1 MRPTSRILAAGHL
14 LRGSRSRYD
23 PSPVAAAAP
32 IFRRPPTVPRPLPS
46 PLLGGFGPNCW
57 VYPGDGKYAPFG
69 RLSCFM
75 SDSTYPPPPRDVR
88 GHAFSTSAN
97 AVAVGKS
104 SDDKVKKD
112 ISKKDVDDQIADT
125 QILKNL
131 GKYLL
136 LNDSPDFRFRLIL
149 SLGLLVGAKVINV
162 QVPFLFKLAVDWL
175 AALAGA
181 ETSLASFTE
190 ANATLLALFASPAAV
205 LIGYGI
211 ARSGVSACTELRN
224 AVFSKVTLRA
234 IRSVSSTVF
243 SHLHELDL
251 RYHLSRQTGALNR
264 IIDRGSRAI
273 NYILTVMVFNV
284 VPTILEI
291 GMVSSIL
298 AYKFGSTFAW
308 ITSVSVATY
317 IAFTL
322 AVTQWRTKF
331 RTAMNKADNASSTVA
346 VDSLLNY
353 ETVKYFNNEQFE
365 VEKYDK
371 YLKKYEDA
379 ALKTQSSLAYLNFG
393 QNIIFSS
400 ALSTAMVLSSYGVMS
415 GALTVGDLVMVN
427 GLLFQL
433 SLPLNFLGSVYRES
447 RQSLIDMKSM
457 FQLLEEKPGIKDE
470 PHAQPL
476 QFKGGRIEFEN
487 VHFGYVPERKIL
499 KGATFTVPAGKS
511 VAIVGTSGSGK
522 STILRLLFRFF
533 DSSSGSIR
541 IDGQDIREVTLDS
554 LRKCIGVVPQD
565 TVLFNDTIKHNI
577 QYGRLSA
584 TDEEVYDVA
593 RRAAIHDTIMNF
605 PDKYNT
611 VVGERGLKLSGGEK
625 QRVSIA
631 RVFLKE
637 PSILLCD
644 EATSALDSTTEASI
658 LNSLKTLSVDRTSI
672 FIAHRLTTAMQC
684 DEIIVLE
691 NGEVVEQGPHD
702 FLLSKGGRYAEL
714 WSQQNNSDAI
724 DAAAVCEIKTYFM

>member
-1 MRPTSRILAAGHL
+1 MHK
-14 LRGSRSRYD
+14 D
-23 PSPVAAAAP
+23 AP
-32 IFRRPPTVPRPLPS
+32 
-46 PLLGGFGPNCW
+46 
-57 VYPGDGKYAPFG
+57 
-69 RLSCFM
+69 
-75 SDSTYPPPPRDVR
+75 
-88 GHAFSTSAN
+88 
-97 AVAVGKS
+97 
-104 SDDKVKKD
+104 KKD
-112 ISKKDVDDQIADT
+112 IDDQIADA
-125 QILKNL
+125 QILRNL
-131 GKYLL
+131 WKYLM
-136 LNDSPDFRFRLIL
+136 LNDSPDFRFRLVL

-162 QVPFLFKLAVDWL
+162 QVPFLFKLAIDWL
-175 AALAGA
+175 AALGGA
-181 ETSLASFTE
+181 EASLASFTD
-190 ANATLLALFASPAAV
+190 ANATMLALFASPAAV

-224 AVFSKVTLRA
+224 ALFSKVTARA
-234 IRSVSSTVF
+234 IRSVSRTVF
-243 SHLHELDL
+243 FHLHELDL

-298 AYKFGSTFAW
+298 AYQFGSTFAW

-317 IAFTL
+317 IVFTL
-322 AVTQWRTKF
+322 AITQWRTQF

-365 VEKYDK
+365 VQKYDK
-371 YLKKYEDA
+371 YLKSYEDA

-393 QNIIFSS
+393 QSVIFSS
-400 ALSTAMVLSSYGVMS
+400 ALSTAMVLSSYGIMS

-476 QFKGGRIEFEN
+476 QFKGGCIEFEN

-499 KGATFTVPAGKS
+499 DGASFTVPAGNS

-533 DSSSGSIR
+533 ESTSGS
-541 IDGQDIREVTLDS
+541 
-554 LRKCIGVVPQD
+554 
-565 TVLFNDTIKHNI
+565 VLFNDTIKHNI

-584 TDEEVYDVA
+584 TDEEVYDAA
-593 RRAAIHDTIMNF
+593 RRASIHDTIMNF
-605 PDKYNT
+605 PDKYDT

-658 LNSLKTLSVDRTSI
+658 LNSLMSLSVDRTSI

-691 NGEVVEQGPHD
+691 NGTVVEQGPHD

-714 WSQQNNSDAI
+714 WSQQNNSEASDAS
-724 DAAAVCEIKTYFM
+724 DV

>member
-1 MRPTSRILAAGHL
+1 MKIQSFCYICTVFNFGSSWRILEVFLML
-14 LRGSRSRYD
+14 L
-23 PSPVAAAAP
+23 
-32 IFRRPPTVPRPLPS
+32 T
-46 PLLGGFGPNCW
+46 
-57 VYPGDGKYAPFG
+57 
-69 RLSCFM
+69 CFC
-75 SDSTYPPPPRDVR
+75 V
-88 GHAFSTSAN
+88 
-97 AVAVGKS
+97 
-104 SDDKVKKD
+104 
-112 ISKKDVDDQIADT
+112 
-125 QILKNL
+125 
-131 GKYLL
+131 
-136 LNDSPDFRFRLIL
+136 
-149 SLGLLVGAKVINV
+149 
-162 QVPFLFKLAVDWL
+162 
-175 AALAGA
+175 
-181 ETSLASFTE
+181 
-190 ANATLLALFASPAAV
+190 
-205 LIGYGI
+205 
-211 ARSGVSACTELRN
+211 C
-224 AVFSKVTLRA
+224 
-234 IRSVSSTVF
+234 
-243 SHLHELDL
+243 
-251 RYHLSRQTGALNR
+251 SRQTGAINR
-264 IIDRGSRAI
+264 VIDRGSRAI

-308 ITSVSVATY
+308 ITSASVATY

-331 RTAMNKADNASSTVA
+331 RMAMNKADNASSTVA

-371 YLKKYEDA
+371 YLRKYEDA

-393 QNIIFSS
+393 QNVIFSS
-400 ALSTAMVLSSYGVMS
+400 ALSAAMVLSSYGIMS
-415 GALTVGDLVMVN
+415 GALSVGDLVMVN

-447 RQSLIDMKSM
+447 RQSLIDMKSL

-476 QFKGGRIEFEN
+476 QFKGGCIEFEN

-499 KGATFTVPAGKS
+499 DGATFTVPSGKS
-511 VAIVGTSGSGK
+511 VAIVGSSGSGK

-533 DSSSGSIR
+533 DSTSGSIR
-541 IDGQDIREVTLDS
+541 IDGQDIRGVTLES
-554 LRKCIGVVPQD
+554 LRKCLGVVPQD

-584 TDEEVYDVA
+584 KDEEVYDAA

-605 PDKYNT
+605 PDKYDT

-658 LNSLKTLSVDRTSI
+658 LNSLKSLSVDRTSI

-684 DEIIVLE
+684 DQIIVLE
-691 NGEVVEQGPHD
+691 NGKVVEEGPHD

-714 WSQQNNSDAI
+714 WYQQNSSDAS
-724 DAAAVCEIKTYFM
+724 DSAAVSLEV